1 MMPGMQPMMAPPQ
14 PPTPE
19 QMEMLN
25 KPSWEQVI
33 GLLKDNAHRNFH
45 IDIETDS
52 TIAASIDSDMQGI
65 SEALKAIGATMQL
78 LTPLVESEMM
88 PVDAAKE
95 LMLSVTRRA
104 RMGLAVE
111 DALEKMQP
119 PQPHQDPALQVAQLK
134 AQADQQKSQL
144 QAALDERSK
153 QMDMQLEQQRMQ
165 MEAEFEQRRSEND
178 MRVAQA
184 EQAYQAQQDQLQQ
197 RMEHE
202 REMQRQAFEQQA
214 EQMRMMLEQRLAAL
228 EQQTTLSKAQMDNAT
243 KIEVAEIAA
252 QTTLEAAQVSAA
264 KQAESDNAE

>member
-1 MMPGMQPMMAPPQ
+1 MMPGIPSMMAPQ
-14 PPTPE
+14 PPSK
-19 QMEMLN
+19 QQIDMLT

-33 GLLKDNAHRNFH
+33 SLMRDNAHRNYH

-52 TIAASIDSDMQGI
+52 TIAASIDGDMQGI
-65 SEALKAIGATMQL
+65 SEMLKAVGATMQL
-78 LTPLVESEMM
+78 LTPLVQSGMM

-95 LMLSVTRRA
+95 LMLSVTRRG
-104 RMGLAVE
+104 RIGLAME
-111 DALEKMQP
+111 DALEKMQA
-119 PQPHQDPALQVAQLK
+119 PQPHQDPALQVAQIK
-134 AQADQQKSQL
+134 AQADQQKAQQ
-144 QAALDERSK
+144 QAQQDAQSK
-153 QMDMQLEQQRMQ
+153 QMDLMLEQKRMQ

-252 QTTLEAAQVSAA
+252 QTTLDAAQMSAA
-264 KQAESDNAE
+264 KQAESSNAE

>member
-1 MMPGMQPMMAPPQ
+1 MMPGIPSMMTPR

-19 QMEMLN
+19 QMDMLK

-33 GLLKDNAHRNFH
+33 VLLKDNAHRNFH

-52 TIAASIDSDMQGI
+52 TIAASIDSDMQGM
-65 SEALKAIGATMQL
+65 SETLKAVGATMQL
-78 LTPLVESEMM
+78 LTPLVQSGML

-104 RMGLAVE
+104 RMGLAME

-119 PQPHQDPALQVAQLK
+119 PQPHQDPALQVAQIK
-134 AQADQQKSQL
+134 AQADQQKAQQ
-144 QAALDERSK
+144 QAQQDAQSK
-153 QMDMQLEQQRMQ
+153 QMDLMLEQKRME
-165 MEAEFEQRRSEND
+165 MEAQFERQRSEND

-197 RMEHE
+197 QLEHQ
-202 REMQRQAFEQQA
+202 REQQRQAYEQQT
-214 EQMRMMLEQRLAAL
+214 EQMRLIFEQRLAAL
-228 EQQTTLSKAQMDNAT
+228 EQQTTLNKAQMDNAT

-252 QTTLEAAQVSAA
+252 QTTLDAAQMSAA
-264 KQAESDNAE
+264 KQAETDNAE